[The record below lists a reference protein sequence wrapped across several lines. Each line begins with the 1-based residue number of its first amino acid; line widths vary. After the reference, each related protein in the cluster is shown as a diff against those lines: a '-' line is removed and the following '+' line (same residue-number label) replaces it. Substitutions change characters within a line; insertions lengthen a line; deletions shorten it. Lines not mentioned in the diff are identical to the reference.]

1 MPDSVTPSPTT
12 FLLRYIDH
20 YPRPTMTKP
29 TALETAKRLE
39 LEMTKKPTQLE
50 LWEQESWGDK
60 KRGMSKTLARSALFA
75 VIDKRPKERRRF
87 DNEPVRTLQ
96 DFTIRYTGWQLDQ
109 DDHLVF
115 MQLCHLAHSEKL
127 GTAVKITGIKA
138 LNGLRWDTSAESY
151 TRLRESY
158 RRLLEATVYI
168 YTDKGKLIY
177 GSHLLESL
185 KGSDGPG
192 DTDTPE
198 TEWTIKLN
206 AETANILTGD
216 EVTLLD
222 WVRHMKLSGLAK
234 WLHAFYSTY
243 EAPLPYKAETLYEF
257 CGSKIGEQRVFRSR
271 LKKALDSLIPA
282 FLDSYT
288 IGPRPSYLVTVKR
301 KRDPKVIEAA

>member
-1 MPDSVTPSPTT
+1 
-12 FLLRYIDH
+12 
-20 YPRPTMTKP
+20 MTKP

-50 LWEQESWGDK
+50 LWEQQTWSEK

-87 DNEPVRTLQ
+87 TNEAIRTLN
-96 DFTIRYTGWQLDQ
+96 DVTIRYTGDQLDQ

-115 MQLCHLAHSEKL
+115 MQLCHLAKSGQL
-127 GTAVKITGIKA
+127 GAVVSITGITA
-138 LNGLRWDTSAESY
+138 LEGLGWGVSSISY

-158 RRLLEATVYI
+158 RRLLEGTIYV

-177 GSHLLESL
+177 GSHILQSL
-185 KGSDGPG
+185 KGGDDLA
-192 DTDTPE
+192 DTDTPD

-206 AETANILTGD
+206 VDMANLLTGD

-243 EAPLPYKAETLYEF
+243 ETPLPYKTETLYEF
-257 CGSKIGEQRVFRSR
+257 CGSKIGEQRIFRSR
-271 LKKALDSLIPA
+271 LKKALDSLIPE

-288 IGPRPSYLVTVKR
+288 IGPRPSYLVTVKK
-301 KRDPKVIEAA
+301 KRDAKVIEAA